1 MTPAVKLLE
10 KNKISFQIHTYDH
23 DPNETN
29 FGDEVV
35 RKLGLNAD
43 QVYKTLLVA
52 VNGDMKH
59 LAVAVTPVAGQLD
72 LKKVAKA
79 LGAKKVDMAD
89 PMVAQRTTGYLVG
102 GISPLGQKKR
112 LPTLIDAPAQAFN
125 AIYISGGKRGLD
137 IELAAGDLA
146 AVTRLDAT
154 NGGESRAGFF
164 ERRLQAEQQ
173 LLAAL
178 QLDLMLLMHGQPV
191 QELAGGEHRQLK
203 PQMVAQ
209 AGHFDQILENGL
221 FHDGKKWLQGRTEG

>member
-10 KNKISFQIHTYDH
+10 KNKIPFNIHTYDH

-35 RKLGLNAD
+35 RKLGLNTD

-52 VNGDMKH
+52 VNGEMKQ

-112 LPTLIDAPAQAFN
+112 LPTLIDAPARAF
-125 AIYISGGKRGLD
+125 ATIYVSGGKRGLD
-137 IELAAGDLA
+137 IELAADDLA
-146 AVTRLDAT
+146 AILGAKFADIA
-154 NGGESRAGFF
+154 
-164 ERRLQAEQQ
+164 RR
-173 LLAAL
+173 
-178 QLDLMLLMHGQPV
+178 D
-191 QELAGGEHRQLK
+191 
-203 PQMVAQ
+203 
-209 AGHFDQILENGL
+209 
-221 FHDGKKWLQGRTEG
+221 

>member
-10 KNKISFQIHTYDH
+10 KHGIAFQLHSYDH

-35 RKLGLNAD
+35 RKLGLDAD
-43 QVYKTLLVA
+43 RVYKTLLVA
-52 VNGDMKH
+52 VNGDMKQ
-59 LAVAVTPVAGQLD
+59 LAVAVTPVAGMLD

-112 LPTLIDAPAQAFN
+112 LPTLIDAPAQTFDT
-125 AIYISGGKRGLD
+125 IYISGGKRGLD

-146 AVTRLDAT
+146 KLLGAQFADIA
-154 NGGESRAGFF
+154 
-164 ERRLQAEQQ
+164 RRE
-173 LLAAL
+173 
-178 QLDLMLLMHGQPV
+178 
-191 QELAGGEHRQLK
+191 
-203 PQMVAQ
+203 
-209 AGHFDQILENGL
+209 
-221 FHDGKKWLQGRTEG
+221 

>member
-23 DPNETN
+23 DPSETN

-102 GISPLGQKKR
+102 GIIRWGRKR
-112 LPTLIDAPAQAFN
+112 LPTLIDAPAQTFDT
-125 AIYISGGKRGLD
+125 IYVSGGKRGLD
-137 IELAAGDLA
+137 IELAASDLA
-146 AVTRLDAT
+146 KILDAKF
-154 NGGESRAGFF
+154 ADIA
-164 ERRLQAEQQ
+164 RR
-173 LLAAL
+173 
-178 QLDLMLLMHGQPV
+178 D
-191 QELAGGEHRQLK
+191 
-203 PQMVAQ
+203 
-209 AGHFDQILENGL
+209 
-221 FHDGKKWLQGRTEG
+221 